1 MPDYKKLQEQR
12 ESVRI
17 QKEINKLM
25 TQNKN
30 EIQSK
35 EGKEVT
41 LKNNLKIL

>member
-41 LKNNLKIL
+41 QKNILGKL